1 MKNENNKQ
9 LGNMFWN
16 DLNRSSFVELKL
28 NKKPAHSEY
37 YYPCFIN
44 EYIEA

>member
-16 DLNRSSFVELKL
+16 DLNKSFFVELKL
-28 NKKPAHSEY
+28 DKKPAHSVDLII
-37 YYPCFIN
+37 FSS
-44 EYIEA
+44 